1 MAVAFKVRILD
12 LVAEL
17 LAHALVFLCVG
28 KPPVETAVKKEE
40 PVKAAA
46 TTAKTTAAKPAAAA
60 KPTTTAKR
68 GRRK

>member
-28 KPPVETAVKKEE
+28 KPARAV
-40 PVKAAA
+40 A
-46 TTAKTTAAKPAAAA
+46 TGALEALLNA
-60 KPTTTAKR
+60 
-68 GRRK
+68 GDDLLVFV